1 MALQFHAS
9 AFQVKGFLRNLQA
22 PLSIMEIIFIG
33 IAIILGLW
41 LLLHAVGFLL
51 FLFTEYVLPIIVYCG
66 IGSFFFW
73 LIFYIFGVKE
83 IFGVSTMIIGA
94 VIGLILW
101 ILITFFNDEGGGS
114 NYEHDD
120 MDYDMPIHVKIDK

>member
-1 MALQFHAS
+1 
-9 AFQVKGFLRNLQA
+9 
-22 PLSIMEIIFIG
+22 MEIIFIG
-33 IAIILGLW
+33 IAVVLGLW
-41 LLLHAVGFLL
+41 LLLHVAGFLL
-51 FLFTEYVLPIIVYCG
+51 FLFTEYVLPVIVCCG

-101 ILITFFNDEGGGS
+101 IWITFFNDKGGGGD
-114 NYEHDD
+114 YEHDD